1 MRGSAQWSAKDDED
15 FTADGPEPK
24 WASGSSRDRRWLDI
38 VVILAVFFYN
48 LPVQSAYIPDGLWA
62 GTGAVVGVGL
72 CAPYVLRRRYP
83 LIVFA
88 VIFLTACLQLVLGI
102 ILIPADIMLA
112 FALYNVAVR
121 FRLPVSVP
129 AAIVVVLWLLVAVV
143 PSQDE
148 YYMTPAE
155 MVGDLALLVMVVVI
169 ACTWGTTV
177 RIRREYV
184 DGLKE
189 RARQAEHERESQ
201 ARIAAAAERARI
213 AREIHDIVS
222 HSLNV
227 VVLMSDGASLKARTE
242 PERAE
247 EAMLTVRDTGRNAL
261 TEMRRMLDVL
271 RDGKPGSD
279 APQPGIA
286 QLEPLIEESRASGL
300 PVEMTVR
307 GEPVEVSAG
316 VDLVV
321 YRVVQ
326 EALTNAR
333 KHAGPSLSEV
343 AVQLRYEGDSLEVR
357 VTDDGQGLDARSGSE
372 PGDGH
377 GLVGM
382 RERVAAY
389 GGSLRTGHRPTR
401 GSEVVATLPIGDGE

>member
-1 MRGSAQWSAKDDED
+1 MRGTARTGEQRDED
-15 FTADGPEPK
+15 VPDVGPELK
-24 WASGSSRDRRWLDI
+24 GASSPWLRERPWLVD
-38 VVILAVFFYN
+38 VVVVLAMFAYN
-48 LPVQSAYIPDGLWA
+48 LPIQARYVPDGLWT
-62 GTGAVVGVGL
+62 GTGVVVSVGL

-83 LIVFA
+83 LIVFG
-88 VIFLTACLQLVLGI
+88 IILLTAWLQLVLGVGN
-102 ILIPADIMLA
+102 LPADIMLA

-121 FRLPVSVP
+121 FRWPVSVP
-129 AAIVVVLWLLVAVV
+129 AAAAVVLWVLFEVGPRLEEYYLSLADLGLLV
-143 PSQDE
+143 
-148 YYMTPAE
+148 
-155 MVGDLALLVMVVVI
+155 LVVVT
-169 ACTWGTTV
+169 AWTWGTTV
-177 RIRREYV
+177 RIRRDYV

-189 RARQAEHERESQ
+189 RARQLERERESQ
-201 ARIAAAAERARI
+201 ARIVAAAERARI

-227 VVLMSDGASLKARTE
+227 MVLMADGASLKARTE

-247 EAMLTVRDTGRNAL
+247 KAMLTVRDTGRNAL
-261 TEMRRMLDVL
+261 AEMRRMLGLL
-271 RDGKPGSD
+271 RDGEPGSH

-286 QLEPLIEESRASGL
+286 QLGRLIEESRASGL
-300 PVEMTVR
+300 PVEMTVQ

-333 KHAGPSLSEV
+333 KHAGPSLGKV
-343 AVQLRYEGDSLEVR
+343 AVRLRYEGDSLEVR
-357 VTDDGQGLDARSGSE
+357 VTDDGRGPGARPGGE
-372 PGDGH
+372 PGGGH

-389 GGSLRTGHRPTR
+389 GGKLRTGPRP
-401 GSEVVATLPIGDGE
+401 GGGFEVVATLPIGGGG